1 MEIEFR
7 RNESSRT
14 HLSREDIEAKYINDP
29 LMQRYLEDKT
39 KLALYQIVD
48 LIDDGKSKEA
58 AKKLMEKEQL

>member
-1 MEIEFR
+1 
-7 RNESSRT
+7 
-14 HLSREDIEAKYINDP
+14 
-29 LMQRYLEDKT
+29 MQRYLEDKT